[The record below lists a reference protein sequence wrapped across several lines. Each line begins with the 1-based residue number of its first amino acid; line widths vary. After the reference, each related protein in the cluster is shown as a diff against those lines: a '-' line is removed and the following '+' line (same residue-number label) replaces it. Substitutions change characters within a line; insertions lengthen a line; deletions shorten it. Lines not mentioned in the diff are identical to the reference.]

1 MRKLLHLL
9 SAAVVI
15 ALSVTSCTPV
25 DNPVS
30 PVTPPEPVV
39 KADTAR
45 HTIIMY
51 GVVGGASDPQIETAW
66 EIMKPYLNDRKNVRC
81 VVCYKYAKPE
91 HFAGKYAKPGDLVLF
106 ELTDTTDLMKIGENY
121 AVKWPDLAL
130 YEESTL
136 TSIIDLASTVA
147 PAREYTFLTYGH
159 GGGFDKNV
167 DYEKDQRKAQPNSN
181 RAVLYD
187 EWIETPAGQEAMNM
201 YEFLRGINNSKVP
214 HFKSIF
220 FHNCLMGGVE
230 SVFDISL
237 FCDYLVVSSHLLAMN
252 PAPIRQFIKAT
263 TEQKD
268 LKTAYL
274 QMLSSLSPEWD
285 KGYQGYGFNGDLKL
299 IDCQKLLDVI
309 DPAAKLTNRLKE
321 IYPTQSEM
329 LDTAMVHTYQYYNE
343 KNFYD
348 LEDYAA
354 QVAKYT
360 GDSQLK
366 TISAQLS
373 EALGKAILGRA
384 EMHFSTLG
392 DLPKFT
398 LSVVLCSNKDYQ
410 AKTAWDYTFKE
421 AYEYTNWH
429 IFTGFGDWLNTTRQ
443 GPRDQ
448 SEGYQ
453 GQPVGQ
459 CFSQRP

>member
-1 MRKLLHLL
+1 MKKQLKQL
-9 SAAVVI
+9 SLFAVL

-45 HTIIMY
+45 HTIMMY
-51 GVVGGASDPQIETAW
+51 GVAGGASDPQIEAAW

-91 HFAGKYAKPGDLVLF
+91 GFAGKYAKPGDLVLF

-121 AVKWPDLAL
+121 AMKWSDLAL
-130 YEESTL
+130 YDESTL
-136 TSIIDLASTVA
+136 TSFIDLASTVA

-167 DYEKDQRKAQPNSN
+167 DYEKDQRKAEPATN

-187 EWIETPAGQEAMNM
+187 EWIETPAGKEAMNM
-201 YEFLRGINNSKVP
+201 YEFLRGINDSKVP

-329 LDTAMVHTYQYYNE
+329 LDTAMVHTYQYYNQ

-373 EALGKAILGRA
+373 EALGKAILGRG
-384 EMHFSTLG
+384 EVHYSTYG

-429 IFTGFGDWLNTTRQ
+429 VFTGFGDWLNTTRQ

-448 SEGYQ
+448 SKGYQ

-459 CFSQRP
+459 CF

>member
-1 MRKLLHLL
+1 
-9 SAAVVI
+9 
-15 ALSVTSCTPV
+15 
-25 DNPVS
+25 
-30 PVTPPEPVV
+30 
-39 KADTAR
+39 
-45 HTIIMY
+45 
-51 GVVGGASDPQIETAW
+51 
-66 EIMKPYLNDRKNVRC
+66 
-81 VVCYKYAKPE
+81 
-91 HFAGKYAKPGDLVLF
+91 
-106 ELTDTTDLMKIGENY
+106 
-121 AVKWPDLAL
+121 
-130 YEESTL
+130 
-136 TSIIDLASTVA
+136 
-147 PAREYTFLTYGH
+147 
-159 GGGFDKNV
+159 
-167 DYEKDQRKAQPNSN
+167 
-181 RAVLYD
+181 
-187 EWIETPAGQEAMNM
+187 
-201 YEFLRGINNSKVP
+201 
-214 HFKSIF
+214 
-220 FHNCLMGGVE
+220 
-230 SVFDISL
+230 
-237 FCDYLVVSSHLLAMN
+237 
-252 PAPIRQFIKAT
+252 
-263 TEQKD
+263 
-268 LKTAYL
+268 
-274 QMLSSLSPEWD
+274 MLSSLSPEWD

-398 LSVVLCSNKDYQ
+398 LSVVLSSNKDYQ

-448 SEGYQ
+448 SKGYQ

-459 CFSQRP
+459 YF

>member
-9 SAAVVI
+9 SATVVI

-51 GVVGGASDPQIETAW
+51 GVAGGSSDPQIETAW

-91 HFAGKYAKPGDLVLF
+91 DFAGKYAKPGDLVLF

-136 TSIIDLASTVA
+136 TSIIDLASIVA

-167 DYEKDQRKAQPNSN
+167 DYEKDMRKPEPATN

-187 EWIETPAGQEAMNM
+187 EWIETPAGPEAMNM

-237 FCDYLVVSSHLLAMN
+237 FCDYLVVSSHMLAMN
-252 PAPIRQFIKAT
+252 PAPIRQFITAIT
-263 TEQKD
+263 QQKD
-268 LKTAYL
+268 TKTAYL
-274 QMLSSLSPEWD
+274 QMLSKLSPEWD
-285 KGYQGYGFNGDLKL
+285 KGYEDYAFNGDLKL
-299 IDCQKLLDVI
+299 IDCEKLLDVI
-309 DPAAKLTNRLKE
+309 DPAVKLTNRLKE

-329 LDTAMVHTYQYYNE
+329 LDTAMVHTYQYYNR

-384 EMHFSTLG
+384 EAHYSTYG

-429 IFTGFGDWLNTTRQ
+429 VFTGFGDWLNTTRQ

-448 SEGYQ
+448 RKSYQ

-459 CFSQRP
+459 CL

>member
-1 MRKLLHLL
+1 M
-9 SAAVVI
+9 
-15 ALSVTSCTPV
+15 
-25 DNPVS
+25 
-30 PVTPPEPVV
+30 
-39 KADTAR
+39 
-45 HTIIMY
+45 
-51 GVVGGASDPQIETAW
+51 
-66 EIMKPYLNDRKNVRC
+66 
-81 VVCYKYAKPE
+81 
-91 HFAGKYAKPGDLVLF
+91 
-106 ELTDTTDLMKIGENY
+106 
-121 AVKWPDLAL
+121 
-130 YEESTL
+130 
-136 TSIIDLASTVA
+136 ASTVA

-167 DYEKDQRKAQPNSN
+167 DYEKDQRKAEPATN

-187 EWIETPAGQEAMNM
+187 EWIETPAGKEAMNM
-201 YEFLRGINNSKVP
+201 YEFLRGINDSKVP

-373 EALGKAILGRA
+373 EALGKAILGRG
-384 EMHFSTLG
+384 EVHYSTYG

-429 IFTGFGDWLNTTRQ
+429 VFTGFGDWLNITRQ

-448 SEGYQ
+448 SKGYQ

-459 CFSQRP
+459 CF